1 MSKKNGKRSG
11 LRAVLVALCI
21 ILGVVL
27 AVMLAGTI
35 YAEHLLN
42 QVNYVSPEQT
52 QPTLSAEE
60 LLQIQEQ
67 LQEELE
73 EEEAATGPTMNPE
86 DVSFGEGPQ
95 VEIAGEEII
104 NILLIGK
111 DGSSSRARTDSM
123 ILCTFNVSDDTITLT
138 SFMRD
143 MYVEIPGHANSRI
156 NAAYV
161 YGGMQLLN
169 ETLYHNF
176 GIQVDGNVEVDF
188 EHFEDVIN
196 YLGGVTL
203 ELTKS
208 EAAYINKW
216 VPNRRVGSGVQHL
229 NGAQALMHARNRNST
244 DGDFSRTSRQRQLL
258 SALVDEVKNKSLTEL
273 LGMMEDILPM
283 VTTDISKGDILDYM
297 AELAPMLD
305 SAELIS
311 QRVPID
317 GSYRNANIEGASV
330 LVVDM
335 DMNRIKLV
343 ETLMGPGVG

>member
-1 MSKKNGKRSG
+1 MSKKNGKRTG
-11 LRAVLVALCI
+11 LRVVLTALCI
-21 ILGVVL
+21 VLGIVL
-27 AVMLAGTI
+27 AVMLGGTI
-35 YAEHLLN
+35 YAEYLLN
-42 QVNYVSPEQT
+42 QVNYIPEDET

-60 LLQIQEQ
+60 LLQLEQ
-67 LQEELE
+67 ELE
-73 EEEAATGPTMNPE
+73 EEAADPEFTGPELTDE

-111 DGSSSRARTDSM
+111 DGSGSRSRTDSM
-123 ILCTFNVSDDTITLT
+123 ILCTFNVDDNTITLT

-143 MYVEIPGHANSRI
+143 MYVKIPGHSNSRI
-156 NAAYV
+156 NAAYA
-161 YGGMQLLN
+161 YGGMKLLN
-169 ETLYHNF
+169 ETLYENF

-188 EHFEDVIN
+188 DHFEDVIN

-216 VPNRRVGSGVQHL
+216 VPNKRVGSGIQKL

-258 SALVDEVKNKSLTEL
+258 TALVNEYKSKSLTEMV
-273 LGMMEDILPM
+273 GMMDDILPM
-283 VTTDISKGDILDYM
+283 VSTDISKGDILDYVT
-297 AELAPMLD
+297 ELAPMLA

-311 QRVPID
+311 QRIPID
-317 GSYRNANIEGASV
+317 GSYRNASIDGASV

-335 DMNRIKLV
+335 DMNRIHLV